1 MLVKRP
7 DPWPNVFGYHEI
19 WHAFTVLAALA
30 HFVAVGSMTLS

>member
-1 MLVKRP
+1 
-7 DPWPNVFGYHEI
+7 YHEI